1 MSNPSDAIARLMLL
15 PTEAKNRFQKVAD
28 LNHQLDQVAKA
39 QNTII
44 EDLSLSIPELDDI
57 QKNLNAADE
66 DLKELNE
73 QLTQTQGLLLE
84 LLSSPSSS
92 TSKKGPGDILKV
104 LLSNF
109 QATLSTICTQ
119 HVEKGQTEVSLLGL
133 MDLEDQIVKIIDDM
147 SNRGLYPESETEAQ
161 QRVQKTQQHT
171 LKVIQFLKD
180 LKSQRESSV
189 QTQQE
194 EN

>member
-84 LLSSPSSS
+84 LLSSSSSS

>member
-84 LLSSPSSS
+84 LLSSSSSS

-180 LKSQRESSV
+180 LKAQRESSV